1 MHHIVTRAEL
11 VQFGDGHLLVAPDL
25 AVDAVTLVTVE
36 ELVVG
41 ITAETERMVDEPLV
55 QRERHRREDHPAA
68 ADLVENIL
76 QAENFGADKLYLY
89 DDTDNKNSYKG
100 NNLLYAAYLALNIP
114 WQRFNVYAGVRLENR
129 NMTLT
134 NYISSNAW
142 ISKDTDFDNTDFF
155 PSVNVSYI

>member
-1 MHHIVTRAEL
+1 MHVDEQHVAVLVDQLDRLLHASVARGDLHQPVETAHAVVDMHHVVARAQL
-11 VQFGDGHLLVAPDL
+11 VQLGDGHLLVAPDL

-76 QAENFGADKLYLY
+76 QA
-89 DDTDNKNSYKG
+89 
-100 NNLLYAAYLALNIP
+100 
-114 WQRFNVYAGVRLENR
+114 
-129 NMTLT
+129 
-134 NYISSNAW
+134 
-142 ISKDTDFDNTDFF
+142 FDLGL
-155 PSVNVSYI
+155 VLR